1 MITLAAALLTAL
13 AGTGH
18 TDTTITVRTGDRLE
32 VSNFSGD
39 VTVTGWDKSAV
50 RVEADHGARTQVG
63 LDRRPGVLRLSSI
76 GYRGPAGEVGYEIHV
91 PTWMGVDISGPFTD
105 VTIEGMR
112 GDLKVETVKGD
123 VNVDGGDGSV
133 ELSSVQGDVAI
144 KNAKGRIKLNSINE
158 GVTVTKVTGQLE
170 AQTVNG
176 DIVIDDVQ
184 LDGLDVSS
192 VSGDLWFEGPLLRNG
207 RYRLATH
214 EGTIQIVLPDH
225 PNANVSVSTF
235 SGDFSS
241 DQGVLMNGS
250 EGNRRSQFVLG
261 AGGPQLSLE
270 SFSGSIQLL
279 KSSTVEALR
288 SKIEKAPHAEEKTE
302 KSEKTET
309 KESKHQHKQSS
320 KQTSDDSED

>member
-1 MITLAAALLTAL
+1 MLTLAAALLTAL

-18 TDTTITVRTGDRLE
+18 TDTTITVTKGERLE
-32 VSNFSGD
+32 VSNFSGE
-39 VTVTGWDKSAV
+39 VNVTGWDRNAV
-50 RVEADHGARTQVG
+50 RVQADHGARTQVG

-76 GYRGPAGEVGYEIHV
+76 GYRSAAGEVEYQIHV
-91 PTWMGVDISGPFTD
+91 PTWMGLDISGPFTD
-105 VTIEGMR
+105 VTIEGTH

-123 VNVDGGDGSV
+123 VNVDGGEGSV

-144 KNAKGRIKLNSINE
+144 ENAKGHIKLNSINE
-158 GVTVTKVTGQLE
+158 GVTVTKVSGQLE

-176 DIVIDDVQ
+176 DVVIDDVQ

-192 VSGDLWFEGPLLRNG
+192 VSGDLWFDGAMLRNG

-225 PNANVSVSTF
+225 PNVNVSVSTF

-261 AGGPQLSLE
+261 TGGPQLNLE

-288 SKIEKAPHAEEKTE
+288 SKIETKTHTE
-302 KSEKTET
+302 EKTET
-309 KESKHQHKQSS
+309 KESKHEHKKTS
-320 KQTSDDSED
+320 KSTSDDSED

>member
-1 MITLAAALLTAL
+1 MLMLAAALLTAL

-18 TDTTITVRTGDRLE
+18 TDTTLTVKTGDRLE
-32 VSNFSGD
+32 ISNFSGD
-39 VTVTGWDKSAV
+39 VTVTGWDRGDV
-50 RVEADHGARTQVG
+50 RIEADHSVRTQVG

-76 GYRGPAGEVGYEIHV
+76 GYRSPAGVVDYQIHV
-91 PTWMGVDISGPFTD
+91 PTWMGLDISGPFTD
-105 VTIEGMR
+105 VTVEGAR

-123 VNVDGGDGSV
+123 VNVDGGEGSV
-133 ELSSVQGDVAI
+133 ELSSVQGDVSLE
-144 KNAKGRIKLNSINE
+144 NAKGRIKLNSINQ
-158 GVTVTKVTGQLE
+158 GVTVTKVSGQLE

-184 LDGLDVSS
+184 LDALDASS
-192 VSGDLWFEGPLLRNG
+192 VSGDLWFDGALLRNG

-261 AGGPQLSLE
+261 AGGPQLNLE

-279 KSSTVEALR
+279 KSSTVEAL
-288 SKIEKAPHAEEKTE
+288 KNKMEAAPHAET
-302 KSEKTET
+302 KSETH
-309 KESKHQHKQSS
+309 ESKHEHTKTSKHKSS
-320 KQTSDDSED
+320 DSEE